1 MGQFRGKVRLEVSG
15 RLVAAGIAV
24 LGLLS
29 TAAGAAPAQEVTL
42 DVERIYEQQ
51 YGLFRLRFSGRISS
65 GAPNEYVA
73 VLHQKCGQTF
83 STAIGGATTAEDGS
97 WESIPRYGAPPQSGT
112 FRALWKGHRS
122 EPVTLRSP
130 VRISLIKQSGRRY
143 RVTVNADSNLSGR
156 FVALQRLA
164 GGRWRHVRRVRLA
177 PYGQAGYGGFYTAAF
192 TVRKRGLRLRIL
204 VPEKT
209 AAPCHEPA
217 ASQTFV
223 S

>member
-1 MGQFRGKVRLEVSG
+1 MGRPRVSVWPEVHARLI
-15 RLVAAGIAV
+15 AAIIAV
-24 LGLLS
+24 FVFG

-42 DVERIYEQQ
+42 EVERIYEQQ

-65 GAPNEYVA
+65 GAANEYVA
-73 VLHQKCGQTF
+73 VLHQKCGFRF
-83 STAIGGATTAEDGS
+83 STAIGGATTTEGGY

-130 VRISLIKQSGRRY
+130 VRISLVKEGARRY
-143 RVTVNADSNLSGR
+143 RVTVNADSNLSRR